1 MSGFDTNYLYLL
13 EARRQLQSAGFEVLR
28 DDDLLR
34 VFLDDR
40 PLCRITNT
48 GAVRYRPEDIAG
60 RDKAFDTVQGIAQIT
75 REYMS
80 LLEQAPSLKA
90 ESLHENY
97 KLLSE
102 FNGIVLAGRIT
113 SLGVQFVTWEWTY
126 NRTGLNQG
134 HYYEPGGGGNYTA
147 AKRDFVT
154 RSGLLPS
161 SALFEQEQMA
171 EIHRCIQETLESEQ
185 PMADKRR
192 ELLEKTTRQIEDCVP
207 DLEKRM
213 ELSRQK
219 DMEVAEALE
228 EGGLQLS

>member
-1 MSGFDTNYLYLL
+1 MNYLYLL
-13 EARRQLQSAGFEVLR
+13 EARRQLQSAGFEALR

-40 PLCRITNT
+40 PLCRVTNT
-48 GAVRYRPEDIAG
+48 GAIRYRPEDIADRG
-60 RDKAFDTVQGIAQIT
+60 KAFDTVQDIAQIT
-75 REYMS
+75 WEYMS

-102 FNGIVLAGRIT
+102 FNGIVLAGRMT
-113 SLGVQFVTWEWTY
+113 SFGAQFVTWEWTH

-134 HYYEPGGGGNYTA
+134 HYYGPGGGGDYTA

-171 EIHRCIQETLESEQ
+171 EVHRCIQETLESEQ

-192 ELLEKTTRQIEDCVP
+192 ELLEKTTKQIEDCVP

-219 DMEVAEALE
+219 DMEAAEALE